1 MLDVSNLLDSSTS
14 LQITRCP
21 NFLPVSSTLNCDSS
35 TSDSLYPVESKTLN
49 QEKNTS
55 WCSNLGTRLG
65 NPISTNGKISKG
77 NSGNIG
83 IKVFV
88 RSKMIKRCEKKDVVK
103 LNLDDCVKSWIQ
115 KKIESG
121 VPERRCFLPFLVNAP
136 KMDEC
141 RACNDFIY
149 SGEKTVCSVRGCQ
162 ESYHET
168 CVREIL
174 GFSTSNNFKCPH
186 HACFVCKQN
195 KNWRCIRCPAASH
208 PKCAPWPDK
217 VIYLTTSQPGR
228 AVCWRH
234 PTDWR
239 LEKKDEVPTSDV
251 EEIFRRLPIPYIEE
265 EFQINLMW
273 KDLMEQNMEPPQ
285 YAHIKRNVYLV
296 KKKREDTDA
305 GIGCTNCKADNE
317 MCSEECV
324 CRGQSISCSK
334 SCHCSEAC
342 TNRPFRK
349 EKKIK
354 VVRTQFCGWG
364 VEAAES
370 LKRGDFVIE
379 YIGEVINDALC
390 EQRLWDIRFRG
401 DENFYMCEIR
411 KDFTIDATFKGN
423 VSRFLNHS
431 CDPNCKLEK
440 WQVDG
445 ETRVGVFAAQ
455 SINVG
460 EPLTYDYRFVHFG
473 TMVKCQCGSK
483 NCQGYLGTKRKEKK
497 LDIRWGSKRRRSSMT
512 VLEII
517 RN

>member
-35 TSDSLYPVESKTLN
+35 TSDSLYPVEPKTLN

-65 NPISTNGKISKG
+65 NPISTNGGISKG
-77 NSGNIG
+77 NSGNMG

-103 LNLDDCVKSWIQ
+103 LNLDDCVKSWVQ

-186 HACFVCKQN
+186 HACFVCKQI
-195 KNWRCIRCPAASH
+195 KNWLNQGEQFVGGIQLIGVLKRR
-208 PKCAPWPDK
+208 PD
-217 VIYLTTSQPGR
+217 VYLLDEQ
-228 AVCWRH
+228 
-234 PTDWR
+234 
-239 LEKKDEVPTSDV
+239 DEVPTSDV

-317 MCSEECV
+317 MCLEECV

-364 VEAAES
+364 VEAAEP
-370 LKRGDFVIE
+370 LKRGNFVIE

>member
-1 MLDVSNLLDSSTS
+1 MLNVGNLLDSSSSS

-35 TSDSLYPVESKTLN
+35 TSGSLYSN
-49 QEKNTS
+49 SN
-55 WCSNLGTRLG
+55 WCSNLDTQLG
-65 NPISTNGKISKG
+65 NPISTNGGTSKG
-77 NSGNIG
+77 NNGNIG
-83 IKVFV
+83 IKVFA
-88 RSKMIKRCEKKDVVK
+88 RSKMIKRCEKKYLLK
-103 LNLDDCVKSWIQ
+103 SLDDYVKSWVQ

-121 VPERRCFLPFLVNAP
+121 VPEKRL
-136 KMDEC
+136 
-141 RACNDFIY
+141 
-149 SGEKTVCSVRGCQ
+149 SSVRVCQ
-162 ESYHET
+162 ETYHET

-195 KNWRCIRCPAASH
+195 KNWRCVRCPAVSH

-217 VIYLTTSQPGR
+217 VIYLTTSQLGR

-234 PTDWR
+234 PTDWH

-251 EEIFRRLPIPYIEE
+251 E
-265 EFQINLMW
+265 FQISLMW

-285 YAHIKRNVYLV
+285 YEKDDYLV

-317 MCSEECV
+317 MCSEDCV

-349 EKKIK
+349 EKKVKI
-354 VVRTQFCGWG
+354 VGTQFCGWG
-364 VEAAES
+364 LEAAEP

-379 YIGEVINDALC
+379 YIGEVINDALW

-401 DENFYMCEIR
+401 DEKFYMCEIR

-431 CDPNCKLEK
+431 CEPNCKLEK

-473 TMVKCQCGSK
+473 KMVKCQCGSK

-497 LDIRWGSKRRRSSMT
+497 LDIKWGSKHRRSSMS

-517 RN
+517 CD

>member
-1 MLDVSNLLDSSTS
+1 MLDVSNLLDASSS

-35 TSDSLYPVESKTLN
+35 TSESLYPVESKTLN
-49 QEKNTS
+49 QEKSSS
-55 WCSNLGTRLG
+55 WCSNLDTRLS
-65 NPISTNGKISKG
+65 NPISSNSGICKG
-77 NSGNIG
+77 NNGNIGG

-88 RSKMIKRCEKKDVVK
+88 RSKMIKRCERKDVLK
-103 LNLDDCVKSWIQ
+103 SLDDHVKIWVR
-115 KKIESG
+115 KKIKSG
-121 VPERRCFLPFLVNAP
+121 VPERRCFLPFLVHAP

-141 RACNDFIY
+141 RACNHFIY
-149 SGEKTVCSVRGCQ
+149 SGEKTVCSVRGCG
-162 ESYHET
+162 ETYHET
-168 CVREIL
+168 CVRELL

-186 HACFVCKQN
+186 HACFICKQN
-195 KNWRCIRCPAASH
+195 KNWRCVRCPSASH

-234 PTDWR
+234 PTDWH

-273 KDLMEQNMEPPQ
+273 KDLMEHNMEPPQ

-296 KKKREDTDA
+296 KKKREDADA

-349 EKKIK
+349 EKKVK

-364 VEAAES
+364 VEAAEP

-390 EQRLWDIRFRG
+390 EQRLWDMRFRG

-445 ETRVGVFAAQ
+445 EIRVGVFAAQ

-517 RN
+517 SD